1 MLYACVLLER
11 DRLEIASSG
20 GEYGEA
26 TEIFDA
32 RNDHDPVRF
41 GFKYRFLVDFF
52 EVLNQGGRA
61 RVALKDDQSA
71 VEFRPVEKTNDIQ
84 YRYVVMLPR
93 L

>member
-1 MLYACVLLER
+1 VLLER

-26 TEIFDA
+26 TEIFDF

-41 GFKYRFLVDFF
+41 GFNCRFLVDFF
-52 EVLNQGGRA
+52 EVLNQGGRV
-61 RVALKDDQSA
+61 RVALKDDQS
-71 VEFRPVEKTNDIQ
+71 VEFRPVEEPNGSQ

-93 L
+93 V